1 MEGQETCPLRN
12 PKRKAQTELACG
24 EGGVGRDSE
33 RQAVNSSGC
42 VCALG
47 GGITLRKVSVQR
59 VSDRLSPKLP
69 GRQAHA

>member
-47 GGITLRKVSVQR
+47 AGHNPQEGVS
-59 VSDRLSPKLP
+59 PEGK
-69 GRQAHA
+69 